1 MAQYLTTKAENVL
14 KRTADYIQS
23 DQLNMAF
30 LELGTIVSKFGRQI
44 KTWHEIYEDVAKR
57 FIKVSVELRKGQE
70 IKSILSSYRNLCQAS
85 ELKSFANVVLLYLD
99 QAEKRAQ
106 KAIEKSKSK
115 SVALDLENEVPENV
129 LLSDVSGEDLKDRTD
144 REFVTPWMRFLW
156 ETYRVVLELL
166 KSTKE
171 PQLEA
176 VYHETCKRAFEFCQ
190 KYERKNEFKR
200 LSDLLRTH
208 VKGIELTSYESIEHY
223 LSARFFQLTVAM
235 KLDLWQDAFKSI
247 EDIYY
252 LISTSKDVVI
262 PAEQLLNYYEQLTKI
277 FWNSKHYI
285 LHAYAQY
292 KAFGINRN
300 IANQTK
306 LQESAT
312 NLLLSTLTT
321 PSNDQTETIPTD
333 FVSVRNE
340 RRLVTLLG
348 LSAPPSKQLL
358 VSELAAKNVTQLIY
372 PELKDLYKIFEVDF
386 NPLKMCERMKPILEF
401 VKSREDLTVY
411 YEPLKQMTITK
422 LLEQLSKVFQT
433 IKIET
438 VSKLADFVSLI
449 QLEKILVQNAS
460 LGKIQASIDHGKGV
474 LVFGKSPKSFD
485 ASDVQKQ
492 ISAFGKRIHDVV
504 DLIHPERKKEKE
516 ERRKKLIT
524 EISKK
529 ISPEIEQISFRND
542 FIRMK
547 KLWYEQEQKRA
558 LEKAE
563 ERKVELA
570 RLAELEEERMA
581 QLEAKN
587 REEEK
592 KRREKKIAEE
602 KKKKEIIDQI
612 TNNNVK
618 AQQDLLKIANKSL
631 KKKITSLLELE
642 IDDII
647 ELKRG
652 EIQREKKEK
661 EKKLL
666 EKAKALDY
674 LEITRRE
681 VEMPVFDDYNKK
693 QQALNKEA
701 FENYLNKQNQDLQKE
716 LSEMKQK
723 KQEFSK
729 YFVDQKAFLDKF
741 VLKSRREEYE
751 KLKQEQDERKRVKKE
766 QWEAKRKAL
775 LEEREKKRKEE
786 EERRKKDEEE
796 RERKKK
802 EEEELRK
809 KREEERERERKK
821 REEQE
826 EIQRKK
832 EEEFYRKQKEK
843 EMELDKK
850 LKEQQPQAQ
859 KGRWDNLDSESSSSP
874 FGKGSDK
881 RASFGSAFGGG
892 GFGKTGGRGGGR
904 GGGSSSS
911 SGGGDDAFSAFSS
924 SKGRGGGRG
933 GSRQ

>member
-1 MAQYLTTKAENVL
+1 M
-14 KRTADYIQS
+14 
-23 DQLNMAF
+23 
-30 LELGTIVSKFGRQI
+30 
-44 KTWHEIYEDVAKR
+44 
-57 FIKVSVELRKGQE
+57 
-70 IKSILSSYRNLCQAS
+70 
-85 ELKSFANVVLLYLD
+85 
-99 QAEKRAQ
+99 
-106 KAIEKSKSK
+106 
-115 SVALDLENEVPENV
+115 
-129 LLSDVSGEDLKDRTD
+129 
-144 REFVTPWMRFLW
+144 
-156 ETYRVVLELL
+156 
-166 KSTKE
+166 
-171 PQLEA
+171 
-176 VYHETCKRAFEFCQ
+176 
-190 KYERKNEFKR
+190 
-200 LSDLLRTH
+200 
-208 VKGIELTSYESIEHY
+208 KGIDLSSYESIEHY
-223 LSARFFQLTVAM
+223 LSARFFQLTVAI

-252 LISTSKDVVI
+252 LISTSKDVII

-292 KAFGINRN
+292 KAFGINRI
-300 IANQTK
+300 IADPAK

-321 PSNDQTETIPTD
+321 PSNDQPETVPTD

-401 VKSREDLTVY
+401 VKSREDLAVY
-411 YEPLKQMTITK
+411 YEPLKQMTVTK
-422 LLEQLSKVFQT
+422 LLEQLSKAFQT

-438 VSKLADFVSLI
+438 VAKLADFVSLI
-449 QLEKILVQNAS
+449 QLEKILVHNAS

-474 LVFGKSPKSFD
+474 LIFGKSPKSFD
-485 ASDVQKQ
+485 ASDIQKQ

-516 ERRKKLIT
+516 ERRKKLIS

-563 ERKVELA
+563 ERKIELV
-570 RLAELEEERMA
+570 RLAELEEERLA

-592 KRREKKIAEE
+592 KRREKKLAEE
-602 KKKKEIIDQI
+602 KRKKEIIDQI

-631 KKKITSLLELE
+631 KKKITSLLELD

-661 EKKLL
+661 EKKLF

-681 VEMPVFDDYNKK
+681 IELPLFDEYNKK

-716 LSEMKQK
+716 LTEMKQK

-729 YFVDQKAFLDKF
+729 YFADQKTFLDKF
-741 VLKSRREEYE
+741 VLKARREEYE

-775 LEEREKKRKEE
+775 LEERERKRKEEEEKRKREEEEREKKRKEE
-786 EERRKKDEEE
+786 EEQ
-796 RERKKK
+796 
-802 EEEELRK
+802 RK

-832 EEEFYRKQKEK
+832 EEEYYRKQKEK

-850 LKEQQPQAQ
+850 LKEQQPQTPQ
-859 KGRWDNLDSESSSSP
+859 PTKGRWDNLDTETSSP
-874 FGKGSDK
+874 FGKSDK
-881 RASFGSAFGGG
+881 RG
-892 GFGKTGGRGGGR
+892 GFGSGGFGGFGGGGR
-904 GGGSSSS
+904 GGRGGFGGSSRGGDSGRDSGRDGGRGSSS
-911 SGGGDDAFSAFSS
+911 GGDDAFSAFSS
-924 SKGRGGGRG
+924 SKGGRGGRG